1 MYPSRK
7 KRALT
12 RGEEPVDDGKVIL
25 RDAEMLFFF
34 YWTAEMLL
42 CLAVERPSVVEFEL
56 EAGVDGAKKEGHQP
70 SQEIIC
76 N

>member
-12 RGEEPVDDGKVIL
+12 RGKEPVDDGKVIL
-25 RDAEMLFFF
+25 RDAEML
-34 YWTAEMLL
+34 L
-42 CLAVERPSVVEFEL
+42 CLAVERPSVVDFEL